1 MELSMPDNNKK
12 KVELMTPLKNLKS
25 LNAVKDTA
33 DAVYFG
39 VEAFNMR
46 MFSDNFKLADLSS
59 IVKKCHDKNILAYLT
74 TNVIVYENEFD
85 LLNKVLDTAVDA
97 EIDAVIIHDIG
108 VIEAVKEKGLAFH
121 VSTQANIS
129 NSRTAHFYEKLG
141 ADRLI
146 LARELSLEQIKEIKS
161 KIQKAE
167 IETFV
172 HGAQCTSVSGRCYF
186 SAEICGSQ
194 EYSANRGRC
203 IQPCRRM
210 WRVYDDQSNEFLYDG
225 TFFVNSKD
233 LCMIEHIP
241 KLIEANIDAF
251 KIEGR
256 MRDPIYI
263 EETTSCYKEA
273 INAYYDN
280 SFTPKKVQEWLN
292 RLNKVYNR
300 GFSTG
305 FYFGLPKGSEIQR
318 ELDGNISEYKKVEIG
333 KVLSYFPDKKAAKI
347 LLSRGK
353 LQLND
358 EIFIIG
364 THTDTYLRQ
373 EIKSIQIKQKGNLT
387 ETPFIKTP
395 KDRITV
401 GILVDTEV
409 KKNDK
414 IFKLEAKR

>member
-1 MELSMPDNNKK
+1 MPDKNKK
-12 KVELMTPLKNLKS
+12 KVELMSPLKNKKS
-25 LNAVKDTA
+25 LNAVLSKA
-33 DAVYFG
+33 DAVFFG

-46 MFSDNFKLADLSS
+46 MFSDNIRLDDLSN
-59 IVKKCHDKNILAYLT
+59 IVKKCHDNNILAYLT

-85 LLNKVLDTAVDA
+85 LLNNVLDSAVEA

-108 VIEAVKEKGLAFH
+108 VIETVKEKDLSFH
-121 VSTQANIS
+121 ISTQANIS
-129 NSRTAHFYEKLG
+129 NSRTANFYEKLG
-141 ADRLI
+141 AERLI
-146 LARELSLEQIKEIKS
+146 LARELSLDQIKEIKC
-161 KIQKAE
+161 KVQNAE
-167 IETFV
+167 IEIFV

-186 SAEICGSQ
+186 SAEVCGSQ

-203 IQPCRRM
+203 VQPCRRK

-225 TFFVNSKD
+225 VFFINSKD

-241 KLIEANIDAF
+241 KLIEANVDAF

-273 INAYYDN
+273 IEAYYDN
-280 SFTPKKVQEWLN
+280 TYTPDKVQEWLN

-305 FYFGLPKGSEIQR
+305 FYFGQPKGSEIQR
-318 ELDGNISEYKKVEIG
+318 ELDGNISNYKKVEIG

-353 LQLND
+353 LQLDD

-364 THTDTYLRQ
+364 THTETYLRQ
-373 EIKSIQIKQKGNLT
+373 KITSIQIKQKGNLT
-387 ETPFIKTP
+387 ETPVIKSQ

-414 IFKLEAKR
+414 IFKLEAK

>member
-1 MELSMPDNNKK
+1 MRDNNNK
-12 KVELMTPLKNLKS
+12 KVELMTPLKNFKS
-25 LNAVKDTA
+25 LNAVLGKA
-33 DAVYFG
+33 DAVFFG

-46 MFSDNFKLADLSS
+46 MFSDNIKLDDLSS
-59 IVKKCHDKNILAYLT
+59 IVKKCHDNNILAYLT

-85 LLNKVLDTAVDA
+85 LLNKVLDNAVEA
-97 EIDAVIIHDIG
+97 EIDAVIVHDIG
-108 VIEAVKEKGLAFH
+108 VIESVKEKGLSFH
-121 VSTQANIS
+121 ISTQANIS
-129 NSRTAHFYEKLG
+129 NSRTANFYEKLG
-141 ADRLI
+141 AERLI
-146 LARELSLEQIKEIKS
+146 LARELSLDQIKDIKC
-161 KIQKAE
+161 KAQIAE

-186 SAEICGSQ
+186 SAEVCGSQ

-203 IQPCRRM
+203 VQPCRRK

-225 TFFVNSKD
+225 VFFVNSKD
-233 LCMIEHIP
+233 LCMIGHIP

-263 EETTSCYKEA
+263 EETTACYKEA
-273 INAYYDN
+273 IEAYYDN
-280 SFTPKKVQEWLN
+280 TYTPDKVQEWLN

-305 FYFGLPKGSEIQR
+305 FYFGQPKGSEIQR
-318 ELDGNISEYKKVEIG
+318 ELDGNISNYKKVEIG

-353 LQLND
+353 LHLDD

-373 EIKSIQIKQKGNLT
+373 KITSIQIKQKGNLT
-387 ETPFIKTP
+387 ETPLIKTQ
-395 KDRITV
+395 KDRIAV

-414 IFKLEAKR
+414 IFKLEAKQS